1 MNSTQPTEG
10 LGYDVFVSE
19 APAQPGS
26 LPNGAPRSFSP
37 IASTLI
43 YGQQN
48 AVLSDPG
55 FNPAVAKDLGDW
67 VAGKGRELTDIYITH
82 GHGDHWF
89 AAQLLAD
96 RFGARIVASEGVI
109 RQMYASVAARPFLW
123 DKMYDDIPEAPVTA
137 VPVPGNRLML
147 EDHELHIVDVGHG
160 DSDDSSVLHV
170 PDLELVIAGDVIY
183 NGAHQYV
190 GDALGPDGLAPWR
203 AAIDN
208 VEALA
213 PRLIVS
219 GHQNRLGDDDAVRQI
234 AATRQYLDDAGA
246 ALKTETTPLGYFNR
260 LIELHP
266 EYAGQLILWA
276 GARAQYGV
284 REHPDED
291 RGKIVAAAW
300 L

>member
-1 MNSTQPTEG
+1 MQ
-10 LGYDVFVSE
+10 
-19 APAQPGS
+19 
-26 LPNGAPRSFSP
+26 
-37 IASTLI
+37 
-43 YGQQN
+43 
-48 AVLSDPG
+48 
-55 FNPAVAKDLGDW
+55 
-67 VAGKGRELTDIYITH
+67 
-82 GHGDHWF
+82 
-89 AAQLLAD
+89 
-96 RFGARIVASEGVI
+96 
-109 RQMYASVAARPFLW
+109 ASVAARPFLW

-137 VPVPGNRLML
+137 VTVPDNRFTL
-147 EDHELHIVDVGHG
+147 EGHELRIVDVGHG

-170 PDLELVIAGDVIY
+170 PDLGLVVAGDVIY

-219 GHQNRLGDDDAVRQI
+219 GHLNRLGDDDAVRQI
-234 AATRQYLDDAGA
+234 AATRRYLDDAEA
-246 ALKTETTPLGYFNR
+246 ALKTETTARGYFDH

-266 EYAGQLILWA
+266 DYAGQLILWA

-284 REHPDED
+284 REHPAED
-291 RGKIVAAAW
+291 RGKLVAAAW

>member
-1 MNSTQPTEG
+1 MNSTQPAVG
-10 LGYDVFVSE
+10 LAYKVFVSE
-19 APAQPGS
+19 APAQRGA

-43 YGQQN
+43 YGQEN
-48 AVLSDPG
+48 AVLTDPG
-55 FNPAVAKDLGDW
+55 FNPSTAQKLGDW
-67 VAGKGRELTDIYITH
+67 VAAKGPKLTDIYITH

-96 RFGARIVASEGVI
+96 RFGARIVASAGVI
-109 RQMYASVAARPFLW
+109 QQMHHNVAARPFLW
-123 DKMYDDIPEAPVTA
+123 DKAYDDIPPSPVTA
-137 VPVPGNRLML
+137 VTVPDNRFTL
-147 EDHELHIVDVGHG
+147 EGHELRIVDVGHG

-170 PDLELVIAGDVIY
+170 PDLGLVIAGDVIY

-203 AAIDN
+203 AAIGR

-213 PRLIVS
+213 PQWIVS
-219 GHQNRLGDDDAVRQI
+219 GHHNKLGDDDAVRQI
-234 AATRQYLDDAGA
+234 AATRRYLDDAEA
-246 ALKTETTPLGYFNR
+246 ALKTKTTALDYFNHM
-260 LIELHP
+260 IELYP
-266 EYAGQLILWA
+266 DYAGQLILWA

-284 REHPDED
+284 RDHPDAD
-291 RGKIVAAAW
+291 VRQIVASAW

>member
-1 MNSTQPTEG
+1 MNSSLSYE
-10 LGYDVFVSE
+10 VFVSE
-19 APAQPGS
+19 APAQPGA
-26 LPNGAPRSFSP
+26 LPNGAPRTFSP
-37 IASTLI
+37 IASTLL
-43 YGQQN
+43 YGQEY

-55 FNPAVAKDLGDW
+55 FSPAAAQALGDW
-67 VAGKGRELTDIYITH
+67 VAAKGRQLTDIYITH

-96 RFGARIVASEGVI
+96 RFGARIVASAGVI
-109 RQMYASVAARPFLW
+109 RQMHASVAARPFLW

-137 VPVPGNRLML
+137 VTVPGNRFTL
-147 EDHELHIVDVGHG
+147 EGHELRIVDVGHG

-170 PDLELVIAGDVIY
+170 PDLGLVVAGDVIY

-190 GDALGPDGLAPWR
+190 GDALGPDGLTPWR

-213 PRLIVS
+213 PRTIVS
-219 GHQNRLGDDDAVRQI
+219 GHLNRLGDDDAVRQL
-234 AATRQYLDDAGA
+234 AATRQYLDDAEA
-246 ALKTETTPLGYFNR
+246 ALKTETTARGYFDH
-260 LIELHP
+260 LIALHP
-266 EYAGQLILWA
+266 DYAGQLILWA

-284 REHPDED
+284 RENPAED
-291 RGKIVAAAW
+291 RGKLVAAAW

>member
-1 MNSTQPTEG
+1 MTIV
-10 LGYDVFVSE
+10 YDVFVSE
-19 APAQPGS
+19 APAQPGA

-37 IASTLI
+37 IASTLV
-43 YGQQN
+43 YGQEN

-55 FNPAVAKDLGDW
+55 FSPTVARDLGDW
-67 VAGKGRELTDIYITH
+67 VASKGRKLTDIYVTH

-96 RFGARIVASEGVI
+96 RFGARTVASEGVI
-109 RQMYASVAARPFLW
+109 KQMHASVAARPFLW
-123 DKMYDDIPEAPVTA
+123 DKMYDDIPPAPVTA
-137 VPVPGNRLML
+137 VTVPNNRFSL
-147 EDHELHIVDVGHG
+147 EGHELRIVDVGHG

-170 PDLELVIAGDVIY
+170 PDLGLVVAGDVIY

-203 AAIDN
+203 TAIDN

-213 PRLIVS
+213 AQTIVA
-219 GHQNRLGDDDAVRQI
+219 GHLNRLGDDNAGRQI
-234 AATRQYLDDAGA
+234 ATTRQYLGDAEA
-246 ALKTETTPLGYFNR
+246 ALKTEATALGYFHHMIR
-260 LIELHP
+260 LYP
-266 EYAGQLILWA
+266 DYAGQLILWA

-284 REHPDED
+284 REHPEGDA
-291 RGKIVAAAW
+291 RKIVLDAW

>member
-1 MNSTQPTEG
+1 MNSTPAEG
-10 LGYDVFVSE
+10 LAYEVFVSE
-19 APAQPGS
+19 APAQPGA

-43 YGQQN
+43 YGQDN

-55 FNPAVAKDLGDW
+55 FNPSTARDLGDW
-67 VAGKGRELTDIYITH
+67 VAGKRRKLTDIYITH

-89 AAQLLAD
+89 AAQLLAE
-96 RFGARIVASEGVI
+96 RFGARIVASAGVI
-109 RQMYASVAARPFLW
+109 RQMHASVAARPFLW
-123 DKMYDDIPEAPVTA
+123 DKMYDDIPPSQVTA
-137 VPVPGNRLML
+137 VTVPDNRFAL
-147 EDHELHIVDVGHG
+147 EGHELRIVDVGHG

-170 PDLELVIAGDVIY
+170 PDLGLVVAGDVVY

-213 PRLIVS
+213 PRTIVA
-219 GHQNRLGDDDAVRQI
+219 GHLNRLGDDDAARQI
-234 AATRQYLDDAGA
+234 AVTRRYLDEAEA
-246 ALKTETTPLGYFNR
+246 ALKTETTALGYFNHM
-260 LIELHP
+260 IELHP
-266 EYAGQLILWA
+266 DYAGQLILWA
-276 GARAQYGV
+276 GAGAQYGV
-284 REHPDED
+284 REHPAAS
-291 RGKIVAAAW
+291 RSQIVASAW